1 MADGH
6 DACGRFTT
14 GNTGRPPGSVNRP
27 RRLIPPGER
36 SPSLTAEDAN
46 SPVMRRFRDLVD
58 DIVNDLGGRGGLSTG
73 QLQLARR
80 CAWISAQCEVM
91 EQRHMPGDT
100 ATLLVY
106 GVLTGHLARA
116 FRSIGLER
124 RLPTLSLTDYIA
136 AVHEAEPD
144 TDRVAAANKEED
156 G

>member
-6 DACGRFTT
+6 DARGRFTSGS
-14 GNTGRPPGSVNRP
+14 GNTGRPKGSRSRP
-27 RRLIPPGER
+27 RRLIPPADGD
-36 SPSLTAEDAN
+36 PN
-46 SPVMRRFRDLVD
+46 SPLMRRFRDLVD
-58 DIVNDLGGRGGLSTG
+58 DIVNDLGGRGGVSTG

-91 EQRHMPGDT
+91 EQRHVPGDT

-124 RLPTLSLTDYIA
+124 RLQTLSLTDYVA

-144 TDRVAAANKEED
+144 TDRVVAANKDED
-156 G
+156 E

>member
-1 MADGH
+1 MISREGAPKLTIRASMSNDE
-6 DACGRFTT
+6 TT
-14 GNTGRPPGSVNRP
+14 R
-27 RRLIPPGER
+27 
-36 SPSLTAEDAN
+36 
-46 SPVMRRFRDLVD
+46 
-58 DIVNDLGGRGGLSTG
+58 GLSTG

-91 EQRHMPGDT
+91 EQRHVPGDT

-124 RLPTLSLTDYIA
+124 RLPTLSLTDYVA

-144 TDRVAAANKEED
+144 TDRVVVAKKDED

>member
-1 MADGH
+1 
-6 DACGRFTT
+6 
-14 GNTGRPPGSVNRP
+14 
-27 RRLIPPGER
+27 
-36 SPSLTAEDAN
+36 
-46 SPVMRRFRDLVD
+46 MRRFRDLVD

-73 QLQLARR
+73 QMQLARR

-91 EQRHMPGDT
+91 EQRHVPGDT

-124 RLPTLSLTDYIA
+124 RLPTLSLTDYVA
-136 AVHEAEPD
+136 AVHGAESASAD
-144 TDRVAAANKEED
+144 LVTATNKDED

>member
-1 MADGH
+1 MKDGH
-6 DACGRFTT
+6 DARGRFTSGP
-14 GNTGRPPGSVNRP
+14 GNTGRPKGSRSRP
-27 RRLIPPGER
+27 RRLIPPGDGD
-36 SPSLTAEDAN
+36 PN

-91 EQRHMPGDT
+91 EQRHVPGDT
-100 ATLLVY
+100 ANLLVY

-124 RLPTLSLTDYIA
+124 RMPTLNLTDYL
-136 AVHEAEPD
+136 
-144 TDRVAAANKEED
+144 AAAHSDDSTSADLVTAMNKDED